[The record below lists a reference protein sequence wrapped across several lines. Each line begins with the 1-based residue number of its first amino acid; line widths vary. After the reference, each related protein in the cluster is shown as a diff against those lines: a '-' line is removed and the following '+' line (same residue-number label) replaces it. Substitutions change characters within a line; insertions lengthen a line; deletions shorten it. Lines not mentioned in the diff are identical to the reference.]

1 MAVPTQGTKYTLRCN
16 CWLAKDRGDGVTSRV
31 FDLLDAMVVNI
42 GVKVWRAC
50 VNAWPG
56 RGQCM
61 LGWESS
67 KGDRSERRSKLTLG
81 HWQGLQPTIPVRP
94 TLLGAKRLKSSLV
107 FCCVTLGKSS
117 GLSEP
122 WLSHTAHGNN
132 TSHPVPCRI

>member
-1 MAVPTQGTKYTLRCN
+1 MHGLAEGSACWGGRAARETEVREGANLPWGT
-16 CWLAKDRGDGVTSRV
+16 G
-31 FDLLDAMVVNI
+31 
-42 GVKVWRAC
+42 
-50 VNAWPG
+50 
-56 RGQCM
+56 
-61 LGWESS
+61 
-67 KGDRSERRSKLTLG
+67 
-81 HWQGLQPTIPVRP
+81 IPVRP